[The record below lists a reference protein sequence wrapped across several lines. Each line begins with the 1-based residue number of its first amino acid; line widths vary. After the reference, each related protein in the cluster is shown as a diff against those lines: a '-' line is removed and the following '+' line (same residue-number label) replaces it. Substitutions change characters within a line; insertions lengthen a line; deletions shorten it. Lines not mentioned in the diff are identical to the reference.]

1 MNQTVQEIFDADS
14 GFLRAKDISNRTQW
28 SQLNIMFERGSV
40 VKVKRG
46 LYLMTETPT
55 DQSVEIANMLPND
68 VFCMFTAWDYYKLT
82 TNNPFEFHVAIG
94 SKDKIVL
101 LAYPPVKLYYW
112 TDKSYRLGS
121 VEIKEDKHAVKMY
134 DLEKSVCDAVRF
146 RNKIGMDTV
155 TEILR
160 NYIKRKDRDLDR
172 LMKYAGQLRIG
183 NIIETFLT
191 VML

>member
-1 MNQTVQEIFDADS
+1 MNQTVQEIFDANS
-14 GFLRAKDISNRTQW
+14 GFLRAKDISSRTQW
-28 SQLNIMFERGSV
+28 NQLNTMLECGSV

-46 LYLMTETPT
+46 LYLMTEPPT
-55 DQSVEIANMLPND
+55 DQSVEIANMLPNG
-68 VFCMFTAWDYYKLT
+68 VSCMFTAWDYYKLT
-82 TNNPFEFHVAIG
+82 TNNPFEFHMAIG
-94 SKDKIVL
+94 CKDKVVL
-101 LAYPPVKLYYW
+101 PAYPPVKLYYW

-121 VEIKEDKHAVKMY
+121 VEIKEGNHDIKMY
-134 DLEKSVCDAVRF
+134 DLEKSVCDAVQF

-160 NYIKRKDRDLDR
+160 NYIKRKDMDLDR

-183 NIIETFLT
+183 NVIETLLT